1 MHTLNLCLSVSNRQ
15 EKAPDYCVWNT
26 AYLFP
31 KPKSMRKHFI
41 AVNGHWVTK
50 SEFTQPGTL
59 SHWLQSR
66 SEWIL
71 SRIFFRQGSCGPV
84 LPSGPELLQHSCIA
98 VPVTVWQCT
107 EQPQGKDCKTAL
119 EWKTVLISRR
129 IRGFLLRS
137 YLTSN
142 FFLLSLICRSQK
154 Q

>member
-15 EKAPDYCVWNT
+15 EKAPDCCVWHT
-26 AYLFP
+26 ASLFP

-41 AVNGHWVTK
+41 AVTGHWVTK

-59 SHWLQSR
+59 SHWVQSR

-71 SRIFFRQGSCGPV
+71 NRICFPQGSYEPI
-84 LPSGPELLQHSCIA
+84 LPSEPELLQHSWITLHI
-98 VPVTVWQCT
+98 TVWQCT
-107 EQPQGKDCKTAL
+107 EQPQGEDCKTAV
-119 EWKTVLISRR
+119 EWKSVLISRR

-142 FFLLSLICRSQK
+142 FFLLSLICRSQ
-154 Q
+154 